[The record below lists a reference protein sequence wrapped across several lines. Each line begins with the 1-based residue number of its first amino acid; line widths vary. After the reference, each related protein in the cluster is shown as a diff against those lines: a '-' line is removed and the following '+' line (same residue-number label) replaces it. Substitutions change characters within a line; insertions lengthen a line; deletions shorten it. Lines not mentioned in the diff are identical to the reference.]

1 MAYLEDIYG
10 LRKRLTALR
19 EGSADYGR
27 LQATGG
33 VLAFRRTASQQQALV
48 LISFNRAPVVSEVRG
63 GVPLNGSWRDE
74 RTGTTF
80 TGKDTLRVSMD
91 PFEVRVLTH

>member
-48 LISFNRAPVVSEVRG
+48 ISFNCVLVVSEVRG